1 MDLVVSEMCDH
12 PEENNG
18 VILGVFFFFRQEAVV
33 VFLLAMHLINFDVLR
48 MLVHKACIPL
58 CSWFVN

>member
-18 VILGVFFFFRQEAVV
+18 VILGVFFFFPARGSGCFSFGNA
-33 VFLLAMHLINFDVLR
+33 FD
-48 MLVHKACIPL
+48 K
-58 CSWFVN
+58 F

>member
-18 VILGVFFFFRQEAVV
+18 VILGGVFFSGKRQWLFFFWQ
-33 VFLLAMHLINFDVLR
+33 
-48 MLVHKACIPL
+48 CI
-58 CSWFVN
+58 

>member
-18 VILGVFFFFRQEAVV
+18 VILGDFFF
-33 VFLLAMHLINFDVLR
+33 LARGSGCFSLGNAFD
-48 MLVHKACIPL
+48 K
-58 CSWFVN
+58 F